1 MRIMRHAVTALLLRL
16 TPARWRESIAGDFEE
31 GGGGALSTLLDG
43 ARLVGRLWIE
53 EIVIARTRTRRISVM
68 HAFASHLRRAARALA
83 ARPAYSLI
91 VIATLAIGIGA
102 NASVFTL
109 ANWLLFRP
117 FPAVHEPERLVTM
130 RFGVVSTGFSGNL
143 TISHPEMTALAAHV
157 PALESVA
164 GSMEA
169 SFNLAVGAAPPERVQ
184 GAIVSANYFD
194 VLGIRPGSGRAFSP
208 TDPGVVISHAY
219 WRTRLGGTHGVLG
232 TMAMING
239 QPRPILGVAPP
250 GFSGMSRS
258 SVVDVWVP
266 SNMKTGLFPGRRAPG
281 DALSD
286 IRAGL
291 YIEMFGRLRQ
301 GQSIDDVRT
310 RLDGVKA
317 ALAAAHPAPE
327 KYKRLV
333 IQTDTGIADPPYQR
347 SRLANVFGLLM
358 TMVGLLL
365 VLTCANVGN
374 VVLANGISRRA
385 EIATRQALGA
395 SRGQIV
401 TAVIVECVL
410 LSIAG
415 GALAVAIAAAIGAL
429 MRGTIIL
436 PYLAALGDVSLDWR
450 VMAFAFGL
458 STAAAVGAGLLP
470 ALTATRF
477 DLLSALKGAGRSVT
491 GGGRRLRK
499 TLLVAQ
505 VALSLTLL
513 IGGLLLVRSVRA
525 RQDIHP
531 GFDPGPLMSFS
542 IEPGL
547 HSRDAARLT
556 ALYSD
561 VLARVSSISGVE
573 RAAFGW
579 SRPFGF
585 MANDGAVAADGSRED
600 PIPVEIFTVG
610 EDYFETMGIRII
622 EGRGFAPHDP
632 GEDYASAHG
641 SVIVSEA
648 VARRLFGSAA
658 AAVGRSLVPDYPE
671 GTRREIVGVA
681 ADARLRKAF
690 MPPLD
695 SIYYRLEAHAPW
707 ATVHVR
713 LAEGVPAASVAPH
726 LRDAVRQA
734 DSTLPV
740 YDLMTVRDAIA
751 RQMSEEILIGRLTM
765 AFALIATFLAAVG
778 LYGVLAQSVTERRV
792 EIGIRAALGAA
803 PARVLRM
810 VTSDALRMTAFG
822 AAAGLALAVWLGR
835 YIESRLFGVERFDA
849 PTFAAAL
856 AIVVLT
862 SLVAAAIPAARA
874 ARVDPVTALRQ

>member
-1 MRIMRHAVTALLLRL
+1 MIRRAIVALLLRT
-16 TPARWRESIAGDFEE
+16 TPARWRESVAGDFDEDARGAAGTAWH
-31 GGGGALSTLLDG
+31 GGRTIA
-43 ARLVGRLWIE
+43 RLWIE
-53 EIVIARTRTRRISVM
+53 EFAIARTQPARRPVM
-68 HAFASHLRRAARALA
+68 SSFVSHLRQATRSLVS
-83 ARPAYSLI
+83 RPAYSLV

-109 ANWLLFRP
+109 ANWLLLRP
-117 FPAVHEPERLVTM
+117 FPAVADPARLLTM
-130 RFGVVSTGFSGNL
+130 RFGMGNFGNL
-143 TISHPEMTALAAHV
+143 TISHPEMELLAAQV
-157 PALESVA
+157 PAIDAIA

-169 SFNLAVGAAPPERVQ
+169 SFNLAAGAAPPERVQ

-194 VLGIRPGSGRAFSP
+194 VLGIRQNIGRGFS
-208 TDPGVVISHAY
+208 TADPGVVISHAY
-219 WRTRLGGTHGVLG
+219 WQTRLGGTHDVLG

-258 SVVDVWVP
+258 SAVDVWVP
-266 SNMKTGLFPGRRAPG
+266 SNLKAGLFPGRRAQSDP
-281 DALSD
+281 LTD
-286 IRAGL
+286 IRAGI
-291 YIEMFGRLRQ
+291 YIELFGRLQ
-301 GQSIDDVRT
+301 PGTTIDDVLP
-310 RLDGVKA
+310 RLDGAKA
-317 ALAAAHPAPE
+317 AIAAVHSAPE
-327 KYKRLV
+327 KYKRLR
-333 IQTDTGIADPPYQR
+333 IDTTSGITDPLYQR
-347 SRLANVFGLLM
+347 ERLANVFALLM

-374 VVLANGISRRA
+374 VVLANGTSRRA

-401 TAVIVECVL
+401 MGVIVECVL
-410 LSIAG
+410 LSLAG

-436 PYLAALGDVSLDWR
+436 PYLAALGEVTLDWR
-450 VMAFAFGL
+450 VMIFAFGL

-477 DLLSALKGAGRSVT
+477 DLLSALKGTSRSVT
-491 GGGRRLRK
+491 SGSRRLRK
-499 TLLVAQ
+499 ALLVAQ
-505 VALSLTLL
+505 VAVSLTLL
-513 IGGLLLVRSVRA
+513 IGGLLLARSVRE
-525 RQDIHP
+525 RQEIQP

-547 HSRDAARLT
+547 HSRDEARLT

-561 VLARVSSISGVE
+561 VLARVSAIAGVE

-585 MANDGAVAADGSRED
+585 MANNGAVGADGSRDE

-610 EDYFETMGIRII
+610 EGYFETMGIPII
-622 EGRGFAPHDP
+622 EGRAFAPGDP
-632 GEDYASAHG
+632 GEDYKRAHG

-658 AAVGRSLVPDYPE
+658 AAIGRSLVPDYPE
-671 GTRREIVGVA
+671 GTRREIIGVA
-681 ADARLRKAF
+681 GDARLRRAF

-695 SIYYRLEAHAPW
+695 SIFYRLEAAAPW

-713 LAEGVPAASVAPH
+713 LASGVPAASVAP
-726 LRDAVRQA
+726 LMRDAVRQA
-734 DSTLPV
+734 DSTLPL
-740 YDLMTVRDAIA
+740 YDLMTVREAIT

-778 LYGVLAQSVTERRV
+778 LYGVLAQAVAERRV

-810 VTSDALRMTAFG
+810 VTSDALRTTALG
-822 AAAGLALAVWLGR
+822 AAAGIVLSLWLGR
-835 YIESRLFGVERFDA
+835 YIENRLYGVDRFDA
-849 PTFAAAL
+849 VTFAVAL
-856 AIVVLT
+856 AVIVAA
-862 SLVAAAIPAARA
+862 SLVAAIVPAARA
-874 ARVDPVTALRQ
+874 ARVDPVTALRS